1 MASGR
6 DWLLQT
12 LSDVFTRYETAEN
25 EELEKDSYSRW
36 RNAEHKA
43 MAEWQGAIVALESLL
58 QTLDLENGLLL
69 SGPSAV
75 IDTSLFASE
84 VQTRIFSVEAFK
96 FSALLPCRRS
106 DMIEDYYNTPVML
119 NSIDR
124 LPLLPND
131 PIAKERFCLVFTSQ
145 FALAI
150 LLGQNSQGMPAFYFS
165 FDPESIADLWQTLRS
180 RLVIS
185 NYPQL
190 QELDTD
196 IQRFAPQEPSY
207 RLVTQFSRQLL
218 KSLPNLT
225 ATEKK
230 QASISKTHYTT
241 ETIEVDT
248 SPTQTSPNVRLV
260 CDDRTI
266 VDHEMELLQAFTHE
280 IRTPLTTIRTMTRLL
295 LKKRDRDFTPDVIK
309 KLETI
314 DRECSEQI
322 DRMELIFRAVEWE
335 SKTNPQKSVELVPIS
350 LDRLF
355 QESIPRWQ
363 KQAQRRNLNLDVILP
378 QKLPHVVSDATML
391 ERMLTGLM
399 ENFTKNLPA
408 GGEIKVEVSTAG
420 DRLKLQFF
428 PEYPCHNNPFKSLG
442 QLLMFQPETGN
453 LSLNLDVTKNLF
465 NALGGKFIVKQ
476 RPQNEEVVTI
486 FLPLNEPQSYK
497 ISEI

>member
-1 MASGR
+1 MTSGR

-12 LSDVFTRYETAEN
+12 LSDVFVRYETAEN
-25 EELEKDSYSRW
+25 EELEKDSYNRW
-36 RNAEHKA
+36 RSAEHKA
-43 MAEWQGAIVALESLL
+43 MAEWQGAIVALENLL
-58 QTLDLENGLLL
+58 QTLDIANGLLL

-75 IDTSLFASE
+75 IDTSPFASRL
-84 VQTRIFSVEAFK
+84 QTRIFSVEAFK
-96 FSALLPCRRS
+96 FSALLPCCRS
-106 DMIEDYYNTPVML
+106 ELTEAHSNTPELL

-131 PIAKERFCLVFTSQ
+131 PIAKELFCLVFTSQ

-150 LLGQNSQGMPAFYFS
+150 LLGQNRQGMPAFYFS
-165 FDPESIADLWQTLRS
+165 FDPESIEDLWQTLRS
-180 RLVIS
+180 RLSIS

-190 QELDTD
+190 KELDATVGE
-196 IQRFAPQEPSY
+196 FAPQEPSY

-218 KSLPNLT
+218 KNLPNL
-225 ATEKK
+225 AVTEKK
-230 QASISKTHYTT
+230 QASIPKTRYAT
-241 ETIEVDT
+241 ETIEIDT
-248 SPTQTSPNVRLV
+248 SQTHSSPSIRFA

-266 VDHEMELLQAFTHE
+266 LDREMELLQAFTHE

-295 LKKRDRDFTPDVIK
+295 LKKRDRDFTADVIK

-486 FLPLNEPQSYK
+486 FLPLNDTQSYK
-497 ISEI
+497 VSEI